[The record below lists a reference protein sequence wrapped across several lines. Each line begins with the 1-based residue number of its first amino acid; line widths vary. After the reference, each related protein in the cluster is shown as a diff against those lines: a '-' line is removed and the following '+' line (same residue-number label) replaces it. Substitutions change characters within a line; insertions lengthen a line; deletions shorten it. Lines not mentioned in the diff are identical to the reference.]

1 VHDVAIIGCGV
12 TGAATAWA
20 LARYDVDV
28 VVIERG
34 SDVAMGASKANSAI
48 LHAGFAAPLHSLKTK
63 YNVEANPLFDEV
75 CADLKV
81 PFARVGSFV
90 VATRDEQ
97 LARIEELKK
106 NGDAAGVPGLEI
118 ISDPQRLQQM
128 EPALTRN
135 TKAVLWAP
143 TAGIL
148 SPYELVIRLSECAA
162 INGARFCLESPVTG
176 IYRSDDRFTITT
188 PRGPVRSR
196 FVVNAAGVYADK
208 IQEMVGLSDFTIET
222 WKGEYILFDHDAV
235 QVNHVLFPMPTKK
248 SKGILVTPTV
258 HGNVI
263 IGPNNV
269 FEPDRENLA
278 TTTDG
283 LLEIIDGGDAVVPAI
298 PQRKVITN
306 FCGLRAKASTDDFVV
321 GPTAVTGFFNAA
333 GIQSPGLSACLAIG
347 RDLVRMMGDAGLA
360 LRERADYVGEIP
372 DWFRIREADP
382 GAISQVIERDPHAG
396 HVVCRCE
403 TVSEKEIVEQIRRPL
418 GATTLDGIKFRTRAQ
433 MGRCQGG
440 FCTPKLLKILSREL
454 EIPVE
459 QVTKRGTGTRVLL
472 GRTKGLGS
480 EVWQD

>member
-1 VHDVAIIGCGV
+1 
-12 TGAATAWA
+12 
-20 LARYDVDV
+20 
-28 VVIERG
+28 
-34 SDVAMGASKANSAI
+34 
-48 LHAGFAAPLHSLKTK
+48 
-63 YNVEANPLFDEV
+63 
-75 CADLKV
+75 
-81 PFARVGSFV
+81 
-90 VATRDEQ
+90 
-97 LARIEELKK
+97 
-106 NGDAAGVPGLEI
+106 
-118 ISDPQRLQQM
+118 
-128 EPALTRN
+128 
-135 TKAVLWAP
+135 
-143 TAGIL
+143 
-148 SPYELVIRLSECAA
+148 
-162 INGARFCLESPVTG
+162 
-176 IYRSDDRFTITT
+176 
-188 PRGPVRSR
+188 
-196 FVVNAAGVYADK
+196 VVNAAGVYADK
-208 IQEMVGLSDFTIET
+208 IQEMVGLNDFTIDT
-222 WKGEYILFDHDAV
+222 WKGEYILLDHDAV
-235 QVNHVLFPMPTKK
+235 QINHVLFPMPTKK

-263 IGPNNV
+263 VGPNNM

-283 LLEIIDGGDAVVPAI
+283 LLEIISGGDAVVPDI

-321 GPTAVTGFFNAA
+321 GPTAVAGFFNAA

-347 RDLVRMMGDAGLA
+347 CDLVRMMGDAGLE
-360 LRERADYVGEIP
+360 LCERADYIGEIP

-382 GAISQVIERDPHAG
+382 SAISEVIERDPHAG

-454 EIPVE
+454 DIPVE